1 MERGIIVY
9 DTQRMLDAWRLRQG
23 VEPLS
28 ESVAERH
35 DGYGLDRL
43 MLAQADAW
51 YAEAMAEMPTE
62 ALPVTDISDLLTMTL
77 LADGT
82 GVAALPEGCV
92 RVVSVMMTGWEREA
106 VIAMPGSEA
115 AADQLSP
122 YTRGR
127 TARPVAVVTHG
138 TLRLYTPPAPGSA
151 LRVKAVVM
159 PAEGTYHLTERM
171 LAAMPTAI
179 GPLDYKNGS
188 K

>member
-9 DTQRMLDAWRLRQG
+9 DTQGMLDAWRLRQG
-23 VEPLS
+23 VEPLL
-28 ESVAERH
+28 EAVAERH
-35 DGYGLDRL
+35 DGYAIDRL

-51 YAEAMAEMPTE
+51 YAEAMAGMPTE
-62 ALPVTDISDLLTMTL
+62 ALPVTDISDRLTMTL

-82 GVAALPEGCV
+82 GEAALPEWCV

-179 GPLDYKNGS
+179 GPLDYNNPL
-188 K
+188 